1 MSEAREKALERFPV
15 TGMEYLIGEEKEAL
29 ALQRWGFAEGW
40 DAALAE
46 RQDLPDRETLRDALA
61 GWPIGRG
68 YYQTTVAADEAGEMA
83 DAVLALLR
91 GETP

>member
-1 MSEAREKALERFPV
+1 MSDARQR
-15 TGMEYLIGEEKEAL
+15 AL
-29 ALQRWGFAEGW
+29 AEIERVGNGRPEGDYRWGFDEGW
-40 DAALAE
+40 DAAKA
-46 RQDLPDRETLRDALA
+46 DLPDRETLRDALA

-83 DAVLALLR
+83 DAVLGLLR